1 MKNSKYIWMNG
12 EMIPWENATVHVMA
26 HALHYGSSVFE
37 GIRCYDTHQGRC
49 IFRLGAHI
57 RRLFDSA
64 KLYRYPI
71 PFSPAE
77 IEEGCRQ
84 SIIKNELQAAYIRPL
99 AFLGAGSLGVVPSE
113 DVPIDVIIAALEFGA
128 YLGEEGLKNGID
140 VCVSSWSRTTSA
152 ALPILAKAGGHYLN
166 AQLIGGEARRNGFAE
181 GISVTAQGTV
191 SEGSAENIFVI
202 RDGKI
207 FTPPLSASILNGITR
222 DSAITLARDLG
233 YEVIEQDIPREL
245 LYVADELF
253 FTGTAAEVT
262 PIRSVDGIEIGS
274 GSRGPITEAIQ
285 SAFFGLFDG
294 STQDKW
300 NWLDRV
306 EKSASIS

>member
-1 MKNSKYIWMNG
+1 MNG
-12 EMIPWENATVHVMA
+12 EMVPWENATVHVMA

-37 GIRCYDTHQGRC
+37 GIRCYDTNQGRC

-71 PFSPAE
+71 PFSQAE
-77 IEEGCRQ
+77 IEQGCRDA
-84 SIIKNELQAAYIRPL
+84 IVKNELQAAYIRPL
-99 AFLGAGSLGVVPSE
+99 AFLGAGSLGVVPND
-113 DVPIDVIIAALEFGA
+113 DVPIDVIIAAMEFGA

-140 VCVSSWSRTTSA
+140 VCVSSWARTTSA
-152 ALPILAKAGGHYLN
+152 ALPILSKAGGHYLN

-181 GISVTAQGTV
+181 GISVTARGTV

-202 RDGKI
+202 RDGRI
-207 FTPPLSASILNGITR
+207 FTPPLSAAILNGITR
-222 DSAITLARDLG
+222 DSAMTLARELG
-233 YEVIEQDIPREL
+233 YEVIEQEIPREL

-262 PIRSVDGIEIGS
+262 PVRSVDGIEVGC
-274 GSRGPITEAIQ
+274 GSRGPITEAVQ

-294 STQDKW
+294 STEDKW
-300 NWLDRV
+300 NWLDSV
-306 EKSASIS
+306 EKSASVRS

>member
-12 EMIPWENATVHVMA
+12 KMIPWENATVHVMA

-37 GIRCYDTHQGRC
+37 GMRCYETPKGPC
-49 IFRLGAHI
+49 IFRLKAHI

-64 KLYRYPI
+64 KLYRFPI
-71 PFSPAE
+71 PFSVAE
-77 IEEGCRQ
+77 IEQGCRE
-84 SIIKNELQAAYIRPL
+84 SIVKNELKSAYIRPL
-99 AFLGAGSLGVVPSE
+99 VFLGEGSLGVVPS
-113 DVPIDVIIAALEFGA
+113 DDIPIDVIIAALEFGA

-140 VCVSSWSRTTSA
+140 VCVSSWARTTSA
-152 ALPILAKAGGHYLN
+152 ALPILSKAGGHYLN

-181 GISVTAQGTV
+181 GISVTARGTV

-202 RDGKI
+202 RDRKI
-207 FTPPLSASILNGITR
+207 FTPPLSAAILNGITR
-222 DSAITLARDLG
+222 DTAITLARKLG
-233 YEVIEQDIPREL
+233 HEVIEQEIPREL

-274 GSRGPITEAIQ
+274 GSRGPITESVQ

-294 STQDKW
+294 TTDDEW
-300 NWLDRV
+300 GWLDSV
-306 EKSASIS
+306 ERIASGA